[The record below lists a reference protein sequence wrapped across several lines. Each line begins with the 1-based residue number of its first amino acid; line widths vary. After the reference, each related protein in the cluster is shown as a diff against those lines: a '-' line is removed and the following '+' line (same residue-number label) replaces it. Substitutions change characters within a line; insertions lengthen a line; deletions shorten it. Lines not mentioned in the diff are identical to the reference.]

1 MGPTESGLTRNLI
14 KIRRKVMMVLLAAT
28 TFLLAIVLGKPAK
41 KSKKANNE

>member
-14 KIRRKVMMVLLAAT
+14 KIRRKVMMVLLAVT
-28 TFLLAIVLGKPAK
+28 TFLQEIVLGKPAK